1 MNLTQVW
8 TKQTMHFSFLDS
20 SIRGWEGFMI
30 GHWESVIEFG
40 NSGRVKNFFY
50 S

>member
-8 TKQTMHFSFLDS
+8 TKQTMHFSFWILQFVV
-20 SIRGWEGFMI
+20 GKGFMI